1 MISNEL
7 QAELDA
13 ELEAEIEVVRRR
25 PRGEPLPAPPDPGVV
40 AINVF
45 VEQMLRNAATAG
57 PDAYQIVL
65 RVLDR
70 TCAEIN
76 ENGPYDAER
85 VAHK

>member
-1 MISNEL
+1 MAQKRGLHEF
-7 QAELDA
+7 
-13 ELEAEIEVVRRR
+13 ELEVEVVRRR
-25 PRGEPLPAPPDPGVV
+25 LRGEPLPAPEYPGQI
-40 AINVF
+40 AINGF
-45 VEQMLRNAATAG
+45 IERALANAAAAG

-85 VAHK
+85 AAHK